1 MLPQKSWVG
10 LGWGAGG
17 LNSQIIRVWQTKI
30 FACAA
35 IFRIGVK
42 KICQNILKEHYF

>member
-10 LGWGAGG
+10 FWVFFF
-17 LNSQIIRVWQTKI
+17 NSQIIRVWQTKI

-35 IFRIGVK
+35 IFRSGVK
-42 KICQNILKEHYF
+42 KISQNILKEHYF